1 MNVVLEK
8 KPAVKKKTKIIYIIL
23 LIICLIAISVAVYMQ
38 FFRNENLGL
47 ILGITNNNKSEEE
60 YEILKQEFDNLFNN
74 TARDNNNVN
83 INKIQNDREIIY
95 TGYQSNENSPN
106 NYDINVNIPY
116 ININSDIIK
125 KYNQEI
131 RSIFEEKAK
140 SILTTK
146 DEHIIYTVEY
156 GCYLD
161 DGILSLIIR
170 STLKEGNS
178 AQRVIIQTYNYNL
191 QTNQEITI
199 EQLIKAKGTTNEIIQ
214 GKIDEEIYS
223 QQQQAEEL
231 RKLGYNIYAR
241 DYKSDIYKIENI
253 QQFFIN
259 NDDIYIIYPYGNDN
273 FTSEMDLIIF

>member
-23 LIICLIAISVAVYMQ
+23 VVICLIAISIAVYMQ
-38 FFRNENLGL
+38 FFRDENLGL
-47 ILGITNNNKSEEE
+47 ALGIKSNSKSEEE

-106 NYDINVNIPY
+106 NYDINVNKPY

-131 RSIFEEKAK
+131 ESIFEEKAK

>member
-83 INKIQNDREIIY
+83 INKIQNAREIIY

-131 RSIFEEKAK
+131 ESIFEEKAK

-273 FTSEMDLIIF
+273 FTSEMDLIIS